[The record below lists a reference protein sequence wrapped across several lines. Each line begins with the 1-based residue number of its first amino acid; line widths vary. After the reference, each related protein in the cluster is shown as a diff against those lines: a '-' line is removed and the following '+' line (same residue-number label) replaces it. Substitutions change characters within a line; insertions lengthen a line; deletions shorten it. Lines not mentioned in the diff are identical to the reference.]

1 MSKYDEQIIVV
12 PRDILFEQESNAFN
26 GFLTKNDPQGEAIF
40 NTFSNYEVK
49 RRGDMEED
57 PSYKQLISYC
67 LLENEN
73 DEILVYQRLS
83 GGGEERLHGQ
93 SSVGVGGH
101 MNNVVGADSINEVLR
116 VNAQRE
122 LNEEVGLSED
132 RSQNIEYIGFINDD
146 TNAVGKVHIG
156 VVFKIK
162 VKSSDVEVRE
172 TDTLKINWVS
182 QDEINDLNHFESWSA
197 LILKDLK

>member
-67 LLENEN
+67 LLENEKN
-73 DEILVYQRLS
+73 EILVY
-83 GGGEERLHGQ
+83 
-93 SSVGVGGH
+93 
-101 MNNVVGADSINEVLR
+101 
-116 VNAQRE
+116 
-122 LNEEVGLSED
+122 
-132 RSQNIEYIGFINDD
+132 
-146 TNAVGKVHIG
+146 K
-156 VVFKIK
+156 KIK
-162 VKSSDVEVRE
+162 WWWRV
-172 TDTLKINWVS
+172 TFT
-182 QDEINDLNHFESWSA
+182 WS
-197 LILKDLK
+197 IFYRCRWTHE